1 MKVVELTELVEQK
14 YGLHFKSQTS
24 SAANLLVL
32 KSPGSQQIFAI
43 LQPVPVPRLD
53 LKCNQ
58 FAVTIQKL
66 PGFAASF
73 YAHNDN
79 WVCVNLDE
87 TKRRDVENVLD
98 YAFKLSLTAKQS
110 PFSQQFIY
118 LPAQHVD
125 TKYQA
130 QTIKPRGSYSGH
142 HPQKDVP
149 APIKK
154 MLESYD
160 YSILPARGRAKN
172 FCRQGQIMADYH
184 DHYEQAVPFRRY
196 YPTYHDM
203 NVAQLRTYFTWRTK
217 VLAGKFEKTDTSYAY
232 VYLYELL
239 NGIGV
244 DDPED
249 GYRKLAAFKRRYA
262 EKYDQR
268 MVAYLNRWLQDYALF
283 YNLDRQT
290 IQAAFREEIL
300 TDKSYH
306 ILLHPDDYS
315 ADELLAVFQKL
326 ATYLDHCRLFKQNPQ
341 QFTQV
346 LRYVWQEIISLE
358 QSHQISFFSFY
369 VAREEMTSHTF
380 FASAVFDYR
389 MAPQKRE
396 YILDSERRFQIEGA
410 KYFCTALQPRSTQK
424 VSLNNFLHETD
435 RLLRQALSLGRPL
448 KPRGNLSKI
457 FLQAIQ
463 TGIKKYQQ
471 AEEAA
476 RRPKVEINL
485 NDLAQI
491 RADASITQES
501 LLTDE
506 ERQADGS
513 STPETSPAQ
522 HQLEEKQPR
531 PEKLRQE
538 GKQKLYPQAAAQ
550 SAASQPI
557 AGFSAAETYFLHA
570 LLNNDPWKEYLK
582 AHHLMPS
589 ILADQINDKLFDEI
603 GDTVIEFNADDQPEI
618 IADYRPDLEKLFKE

>member
-1 MKVVELTELVEQK
+1 MKVAELTELVEHK
-14 YGLHFKSQTS
+14 YGLRFTPQP
-24 SAANLLVL
+24 AAAAGRLIL
-32 KSPGSQQIFAI
+32 KSPGSRQIFAI
-43 LQPVPVPRLD
+43 LEPAPIPRMD

-79 WVCVNLDE
+79 WVCVNLDQ

-118 LPAQHVD
+118 LPPQHVD

-130 QTIKPRGSYSGH
+130 QTIRPRGSYPGH
-142 HPQKDVP
+142 HLQKDVP
-149 APIKK
+149 APIRK

-172 FCRQGQIMADYH
+172 FCRQGRLMADYR

-217 VLAGKFEKTDTSYAY
+217 IFAGRFEKTDPSYAY

-239 NGIGV
+239 NGVGV
-244 DDPED
+244 ADPAD
-249 GYRKLAAFKRRYA
+249 GYRKLTVFKHHYA
-262 EKYDQR
+262 EKYDRR
-268 MVAYLNRWLQDYALF
+268 MVAYLDRWLQDYVLF
-283 YNLDRQT
+283 YDLDRKTVQT
-290 IQAAFREEIL
+290 VFREEIS
-300 TDKSYH
+300 TDKNYH
-306 ILLHPDDYS
+306 ILLHPTEYS
-315 ADELLAVFQKL
+315 ADDLLAVFQKL
-326 ATYLDHCRLFKQNPQ
+326 ATYLDHCRLFQQNPRK
-341 QFTQV
+341 FAGV
-346 LRYVWQEIISLE
+346 LRYVWQEVAALE
-358 QSHQISFFSFY
+358 QSRQVSFFSLY

-380 FASAVFDYR
+380 FASAVFDQR
-389 MAPQKRE
+389 TAPQKRE
-396 YILDSERRFQIEGA
+396 YILDSERRYQIEGT
-410 KYFCTALQPRSTQK
+410 KYFCTALQPRSTQR

-435 RLLRQALSLGRPL
+435 RLLRQCLSLGRPL

-471 AEEAA
+471 AEETA

-485 NDLAQI
+485 DDLAQI

-506 ERQADGS
+506 ERQAEDS
-513 STPETSPAQ
+513 SLPAEAPERPQQPRHEEQQVSQSPAA
-522 HQLEEKQPR
+522 
-531 PEKLRQE
+531 
-538 GKQKLYPQAAAQ
+538 G
-550 SAASQPI
+550 SAAGQQTV
-557 AGFSAAETYFLHA
+557 AGLSAAETFFLHA

-582 AHHLMPS
+582 AHHQMPS

-618 IADYRPDLEKLFKE
+618 IADYRSDLEKLFKE

>member
-1 MKVVELTELVEQK
+1 MKVAELTELVKYK
-14 YGLHFKSQTS
+14 YGLRFTPQTAA
-24 SAANLLVL
+24 AANLLIL
-32 KSPGSQQIFAI
+32 KSPGSQQVFAV
-43 LQPVPVPRLD
+43 LEAAPVPRMD

-79 WVCVNLDE
+79 WVCVNLDQ

-130 QTIKPRGSYSGH
+130 QTINPRGSYPARH
-142 HPQKDVP
+142 LQKDVP
-149 APIKK
+149 APIRK

-160 YSILPARGRAKN
+160 YSILPAQGRAKN
-172 FCRQGQIMADYH
+172 FCRQGWLMADYR
-184 DHYEQAVPFRRY
+184 DHYQQPVPFRRY

-203 NVAQLRTYFTWRTK
+203 NIAQLRTYFTWRTK
-217 VLAGKFEKTDTSYAY
+217 ILAGEFEKTDTSYAY

-244 DDPED
+244 ADPED
-249 GYRKLAAFKRRYA
+249 GYRKLTAFKRHYA

-268 MVAYLNRWLQDYALF
+268 MVTYLNRWLQDYVLF
-283 YNLDRQT
+283 YNLDRKTVQT
-290 IQAAFREEIL
+290 AFHEEL
-300 TDKSYH
+300 STDKNYH
-306 ILLHPDDYS
+306 ILLHPADYS
-315 ADELLAVFQKL
+315 GDELLAVFQDL
-326 ATYLDHCRLFKQNPQ
+326 ATYLDRCRLFKQNPQ
-341 QFTQV
+341 KFAKLLQ
-346 LRYVWQEIISLE
+346 YVWQEVAALE
-358 QSHQISFFSFY
+358 QSRQVSFFSLY
-369 VAREEMTSHTF
+369 IAREEMTSHTF
-380 FASAVFDYR
+380 FASALFDQHT
-389 MAPQKRE
+389 APQKRE
-396 YILDSERRFQIEGA
+396 YILDSERRYQIEGT

-435 RLLRQALSLGRPL
+435 RLLRKNLSLGRPL

-463 TGIKKYQQ
+463 NGIKKYQR

-491 RADASITQES
+491 RADASVTQES

-506 ERQADGS
+506 ERQDDDP
-513 STPETSPAQ
+513 STPAQLSRQPQQEEQRKPQTSGAARSVPDQ
-522 HQLEEKQPR
+522 QPV
-531 PEKLRQE
+531 
-538 GKQKLYPQAAAQ
+538 
-550 SAASQPI
+550 
-557 AGFSAAETYFLHA
+557 AGLSAAETFFVRA
-570 LLNNDPWKEYLK
+570 LLNNTPWKEYLK
-582 AHHLMPS
+582 AHRLMPS
-589 ILADQINDKLFDEI
+589 ILADQINDKLFDKI

-618 IADYRPDLEKLFKE
+618 VDDYRPDLEKLFKE